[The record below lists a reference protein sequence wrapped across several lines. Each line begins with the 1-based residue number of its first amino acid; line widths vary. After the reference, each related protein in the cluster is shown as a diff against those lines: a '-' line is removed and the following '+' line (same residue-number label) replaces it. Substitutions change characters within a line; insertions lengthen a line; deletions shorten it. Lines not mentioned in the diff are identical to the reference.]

1 MDIMLDESFENR
13 SGIIWMDNKFIPW
26 QDAKLHVLTHSLHYG
41 SAVFEG
47 SRAYNGTVFKLKE
60 HNERLHKSAELLGF
74 KIPYSV
80 DVLNKATTELLKAHH
95 LKDAYI
101 RPVAWY
107 SGESLSLGAPAS
119 RVHVVIAA
127 WVWKSYFQ
135 QNGAAKKGL
144 KLMWSPWVRPSPT
157 MAPVAAKASGLYITG
172 TLSKH
177 QAEQSGF
184 DDALMLDYRGY
195 IAECMGAN
203 VFMVKGDELHTP
215 LADCFLNGITRQ
227 TVIKLAKDLGI
238 PVHEWH
244 IKPEELK
251 EIDEMFV
258 TGTAA
263 EIAPV
268 SQISDIHLK
277 TGSITEKLMHAYMQ
291 LVRQPCL
298 E

>member
-1 MDIMLDESFENR
+1 MLNESFENR
-13 SGIIWMDNKFIPW
+13 SGIIWMDGKLIPW
-26 QDAKLHVLTHSLHYG
+26 KDAKLHVLTHSLHYG

-60 HNERLHKSAELLGF
+60 HNERLHKSAELLGY

-80 DVLNKATTELLKAHH
+80 EILNKATIELLKANH

-107 SGESLSLGAPAS
+107 SGDSLSLGAPAS
-119 RVHVVIAA
+119 KVHVVIAA

-135 QNGAAKKGL
+135 QNGTTNKGL
-144 KLMWSPWVRPSPT
+144 KLMWAPWVRPAPT
-157 MAPVAAKASGLYITG
+157 MAPVAAKAAGLYITG

-177 QAEQSGF
+177 QAGQKGF
-184 DDALMLDYRGY
+184 DDALMLDYRGF
-195 IAECMGAN
+195 IAECTGAN
-203 VFMVKGDELHTP
+203 VFMVKKGELHTP

-227 TVIKLAKDLGI
+227 TVISLAKDLGI
-238 PVHEWH
+238 PVHERH
-244 IKPEELK
+244 IKPEELN

-263 EIAPV
+263 EIVPV
-268 SQISDIHLK
+268 SQIADIHIK
-277 TGSITEKLMHAYMQ
+277 SGPITEKLMHAYMQ
-291 LVRQPCL
+291 LVRKPPR